1 MGKKYPYNT
10 IDEGDTPDTW
20 NKGDKK
26 PQTTKAFGQHDE
38 ASLVEEIKHATDLFN
53 AALKQAHSRG
63 LMATIDVNRP
73 SRLTR
78 NTGEPPFITIQLIK
92 TLL

>member
-20 NKGDKK
+20 SKGYKE
-26 PQTTKAFGQHDE
+26 PQTPKAFGQHDE
-38 ASLVEEIKHATDLFN
+38 AALVEEIKHATDLFN
-53 AALKQAHSRG
+53 AAVKQAHSRG
-63 LMATIDVNRP
+63 LRATIDVNR
-73 SRLTR
+73 LTR
-78 NTGEPPFITIQLIK
+78 KTGEPPFITIQLTK